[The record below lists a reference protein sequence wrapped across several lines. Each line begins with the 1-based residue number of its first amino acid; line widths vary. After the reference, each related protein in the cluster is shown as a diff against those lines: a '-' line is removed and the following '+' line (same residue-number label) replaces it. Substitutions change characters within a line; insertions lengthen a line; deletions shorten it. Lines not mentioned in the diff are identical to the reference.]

1 MKWLGKICPATAFIA
16 TIMSK
21 TGAMTFSTAAL
32 TPACVSKLSAIL
44 AGRLLLL
51 QVQLQMAAL
60 LKTLHAVNWR
70 FTHSTV
76 GAVVTLLAYEERS
89 VADSISQVIVL
100 AIIGRM
106 SAAAVVLFYKSS
118 MSFVSGRSKKG
129 P

>member
-1 MKWLGKICPATAFIA
+1 MLLFLKNQSRSYC
-16 TIMSK
+16 S
-21 TGAMTFSTAAL
+21 L
-32 TPACVSKLSAIL
+32 TWDCI
-44 AGRLLLL
+44 
-51 QVQLQMAAL
+51 Q